1 MSSARTVTLDDAP
14 ATEQPHWLLTVV
26 DHPDPTLLGR
36 WIGVPVGEALT
47 LGRDAA
53 LASEVLEDPGVS
65 RRHARAEAHPDAL
78 QVTDLGSSNGTWHD
92 AARVSAAT
100 LRSGDVLRVGSV
112 TFVARWAGRLPPATA
127 RAGFPAYSEPMA
139 RVAAALH
146 DVAGRSVMLRGRPF
160 AGVDAVAAALAAQ
173 VDRAGT
179 LLPLPR
185 RRGDDSAPLFAR
197 AADRA
202 VLIGPLPLADALWQ
216 DELVGALRAGA
227 LRPRLALLWW
237 PDRPDD
243 DGLSRASLVRSLDAR
258 VIELP
263 PLAARREDLP
273 HLVRDLCVQL
283 HGRAPRM
290 HHGLLVGMLRAR
302 WDDDLLGLE
311 RFVRAHLA
319 PPLDDAPL
327 GLTAAMEPSLIA
339 VAAPPVIGGPVP
351 AGLAAVARDARWIR
365 PAGLAVVSLEGR
377 HALARVLRVLV
388 DARVERPGRGVEV
401 EEIVSLAWSGQ
412 RPVGDSGPHRVHV
425 AVSTLRRLGLG
436 DAIARD
442 ERGYLLDPRRSE
454 VVQGDD

>member
-53 LASEVLEDPGVS
+53 LASALLEDPGVS
-65 RRHARAEAHPDAL
+65 RHHARAEARAEAL
-78 QVTDLGSSNGTWHD
+78 EVTDLGSSNGTWHD

-112 TFVARWAGRLPPATA
+112 TFVARRAERLPPTA
-127 RAGFPAYSEPMA
+127 AGAGFPDFSEPMA
-139 RVAAALH
+139 RVGAALR
-146 DVAGRSVMLRGRPF
+146 DVAGGVVILRGRPF

-173 VDRAGT
+173 VDRAGA
-179 LLPLPR
+179 LLPLPA
-185 RRGDDSAPLFAR
+185 RRGDDFAPLFAR
-197 AADRA
+197 AAERA
-202 VLIGPLPLADALWQ
+202 VLIGPLPLADAVWQ

-243 DGLSRASLVRSLDAR
+243 DELARAALVRSLDAR

-273 HLVRDLCVQL
+273 HLVRDLCVRV
-283 HGRAPRM
+283 HGRAPRL
-290 HHGLLVGMLRAR
+290 HHGLLVALLRAR
-302 WDDDLLGLE
+302 WDDDLRGLE

-319 PPLDDAPL
+319 PPLDGAPL
-327 GLTAAMEPSLIA
+327 GLTAAMEPSLVA
-339 VAAPPVIGGPVP
+339 VAAPPVSAAPGPVS
-351 AGLAAVARDARWIR
+351 AAAVARDARWIR
-365 PAGLAVVSLEGR
+365 PAGREVVSLEGR

-401 EEIVSLAWSGQ
+401 EEIVGLVWSGQ

-425 AVSTLRRLGLG
+425 AISTLRRLGLG

-454 VVQGDD
+454 VVQGDG